1 MIMQMI
7 STLSISFLDGTI
19 EHTVGTLKTRE
30 METKVI
36 GTKPD
41 GSPKRQL
48 VGEAGDV
55 IIH

>member
-1 MIMQMI
+1 MQLI
-7 STLSISFLDGTI
+7 SKLSISFLDGSI
-19 EHTVGTLKTRE
+19 EHTVETLKTRK
-30 METKVI
+30 MEAKVI

-48 VGEAGDV
+48 VGDAGDV

>member
-1 MIMQMI
+1 MIMQLI
-7 STLSISFLDGTI
+7 SKLSISFLDGSI
-19 EHTVGTLKTRE
+19 EHTVETLKTRK
-30 METKVI
+30 MEAKVI

-48 VGEAGDV
+48 VGDAGDV